1 MRFKDRVA
9 IITGG
14 ASGLGKVT
22 AQGFA
27 REGGTVII
35 LDIAGEK
42 ARSTVEKITSQGGK
56 AVAIKADATKGQE
69 VKSAVAKIAEEQGR
83 IDILINNLGWS
94 ESIPFL
100 ESDEALWRKVLNLNL
115 ISTLNCCHAVLP
127 YMVKQQYG
135 RIVNIAS
142 IAGRQP
148 RTMAVAYGAAKAGVI
163 SVTKSLAVAMAPYN
177 IRVNCVAP
185 GPMDTDLIRQLRP
198 EHTEAILKQ
207 VTLGRWGQ
215 PEEVATA
222 VLFLASDEA
231 SYIVGQTLTVDGGNE
246 ML

>member
-1 MRFKDRVA
+1 MRFKDRVT

-27 REGGTVII
+27 REGSTVII
-35 LDIAGEK
+35 LDILEEK
-42 ARSTVEKITSQGGK
+42 ARSAAQEMEAQGGK
-56 AVAIKADATKGQE
+56 AVPMKVDTTKGQE
-69 VKSAVAKIAEEQGR
+69 VKSVVGKIAEEQGR

-94 ESIPFL
+94 ESMPFL
-100 ESDEALWRKVLNLNL
+100 ESDEALWRKVLDLNL
-115 ISTLNCCHAVLP
+115 MSTLLCCHAVLP
-127 YMVKQQYG
+127 YMMKQQYG

-148 RTMAVAYGAAKAGVI
+148 RPMAVAYGAAKAGVI

-198 EHTEAILKQ
+198 EHAEAILRR

-215 PEEVATA
+215 PEEVANA

-231 SYIVGQTLTVDGGNE
+231 MYIVGQTLTVDGGNN

>member
-69 VKSAVAKIAEEQGR
+69 VKSAVAKIAEEQDR

>member
-1 MRFKDRVA
+1 VRFKDRVT
-9 IITGG
+9 IVTGG

-22 AQGFA
+22 AQDFA
-27 REGGTVII
+27 REGSTVII
-35 LDIAGEK
+35 LDILEEK
-42 ARSTVEKITSQGGK
+42 ARSIAGEIEALGGK
-56 AVAIKADATKGQE
+56 AVATKVDATKGQE
-69 VKSAVAKIAEEQGR
+69 VKRAVEKIAREWGR
-83 IDILINNLGWS
+83 IDILINCLGWS
-94 ESIPFL
+94 ESVPFL
-100 ESDEALWRKVLNLNL
+100 ESDEALWRKVLDLNL
-115 ISTLNCCHAVLP
+115 ISMLLCCHAVLP
-127 YMVKQQYG
+127 YMIKQQYG

-148 RTMAVAYGAAKAGVI
+148 RPMAVAYGAAKAGVI

-177 IRVNCVAP
+177 IRVNCIAP

-198 EHTEAILKQ
+198 EHAEAILRR

-215 PEEVATA
+215 PEEVANA

-231 SYIVGQTLTVDGGNE
+231 SYIVGQTLTVDGGNN